1 MLRSTGKQA
10 ASAALQKKGATQQPS
25 PQQGTTGAAKLA
37 GDIGRAD
44 STKGGDASAMKL
56 FDHFCADV
64 FGVPP
69 SSDLDPS
76 YLEDGGL
83 EQLARAYAVWLA
95 KTNIPKNFEKYLDDS
110 TLVPTT
116 YLKGA
121 SLNQYLSKALTFLK
135 KICPNDS
142 LWDDDDD
149 RLAEFS
155 GASFLKAC
163 QRSQQQKSDTFGQEA
178 KLALY
183 RNARHGD
190 GETTAAPPHWMNLV
204 NVEDVAKNMLRETK
218 IGDDAAGLAAKRLA
232 VVLTKHGVGRGGDRK
247 GFKAANVLDPRASC
261 GTSTGALKCWSELI
275 WNDFRSRNP
284 DFQPLTNA
292 SNSIQV
298 INTLNQQ
305 STFLSQCMNELAD
318 VKRQNILLQSLIEE
332 EREGRK
338 KIVSFINK
346 MGSIYKMPQSPPPPK
361 KRKTGNNES
370 AASTPTPSGLSAQL
384 EIEKNYNDVDADQ
397 LHGGTALHNIISG
410 AYKQGLLNDGFNFSG
425 LERPGRFTD
434 NAKYNHC
441 LDLLDAVVED
451 DEKEFLCKKGHSD
464 QALEDKVRSISRRAL
479 DLLKRLEGNPEKG
492 NHTDGYTGVGSRAQK
507 IKTGRGVSSMK
518 EAMERNKQSSLESHF
533 IRKSGGSK

>member
-232 VVLTKHGVGRGGDRK
+232 VVLTIPDHRNMHRFIDYVR
-247 GFKAANVLDPRASC
+247 
-261 GTSTGALKCWSELI
+261 
-275 WNDFRSRNP
+275 RS
-284 DFQPLTNA
+284 
-292 SNSIQV
+292 SI
-298 INTLNQQ
+298 I
-305 STFLSQCMNELAD
+305 
-318 VKRQNILLQSLIEE
+318 
-332 EREGRK
+332 
-338 KIVSFINK
+338 
-346 MGSIYKMPQSPPPPK
+346 
-361 KRKTGNNES
+361 
-370 AASTPTPSGLSAQL
+370 
-384 EIEKNYNDVDADQ
+384 
-397 LHGGTALHNIISG
+397 
-410 AYKQGLLNDGFNFSG
+410 
-425 LERPGRFTD
+425 
-434 NAKYNHC
+434 
-441 LDLLDAVVED
+441 
-451 DEKEFLCKKGHSD
+451 
-464 QALEDKVRSISRRAL
+464 
-479 DLLKRLEGNPEKG
+479 
-492 NHTDGYTGVGSRAQK
+492 
-507 IKTGRGVSSMK
+507 
-518 EAMERNKQSSLESHF
+518 
-533 IRKSGGSK
+533 